1 MRLPLS
7 IGDKFS
13 KKSLGQ
19 NFITDDNFLPKL
31 NSYINFTKN
40 STIIEIGPGKG
51 ALTNLL
57 VQKNFKEMYL
67 IEKDN
72 NLAQL
77 LIKKYEN
84 SNNIKIIHDDA
95 LIHDFNYYNK
105 KNNVLIYGNLPFNIS
120 TKLLIRWLSS
130 STWPSFFNS
139 MILMFQKEVADRIVA
154 KRSTIWTFVS
164 FGASK
169 MSR

>member
-1 MRLPLS
+1 MS

-19 NFITDDNFLPKL
+19 NFITDDNFLAKL

-72 NLAQL
+72 KLAQL

-105 KNNVLIYGNLPFNIS
+105 KKSTSTVLYVLN
-120 TKLLIRWLSS
+120 
-130 STWPSFFNS
+130 
-139 MILMFQKEVADRIVA
+139 
-154 KRSTIWTFVS
+154 
-164 FGASK
+164 
-169 MSR
+169 